1 MSSGCGVGV
10 KVGVGVLVGVGVKVV
25 VGVCVDVAVGVAV
38 GAMATWVGVG
48 GGSGEPH
55 AARVTENRT
64 IVTSA
69 KIPECIRTL
78 EREAE
83 ERTRALSFR
92 AKREISARNKISHR
106 FKQRNIRNGKPKIL
120 FQIPI
125 KKSNHIG
132 IKFRL

>member
-83 ERTRALSFR
+83 ERTPHCHFERSEKSL
-92 AKREISARNKISHR
+92 AKKFHR
-106 FKQRNIRNGKPKIL
+106 FKLRNIRSVKTEIL
-120 FQIPI
+120 F
-125 KKSNHIG
+125 
-132 IKFRL
+132 